1 MEGSMKK
8 NNRVPFVLKVALL
21 CVAIILS
28 GGGWI
33 AAGTQADLPDYDIL
47 IKNARIFDGSVK
59 EPLKGSVAISGDK
72 IVKISRTIK
81 GTAAKTID
89 AKGLYLSPGFID
101 MHSHADRGMYFP
113 ENRLAMNYLTQ
124 GVTSLVLG
132 QCGGSAW
139 PIFEK
144 GEDQI
149 TRWTNEGIG
158 PNVAMLVGHGQV
170 RQLVMGMDNR
180 APEPEELDQM
190 AELIREAMEQGA
202 SGISTGLVY
211 RPGIY
216 SETPEVIRLV
226 SEVAAY
232 GGIYHTHI
240 RDERGKLLE
249 SISEAIHISEETGE
263 PVNISHFKVMGKSN
277 WGMVKEACRLIEEAR
292 ARGVK
297 VTADQYPFRFANLT
311 PYRSLVP
318 AGVWGRGEERLGE
331 DDVTQIFDYLR
342 DKELLDLYRKVTPY
356 FPISDSHQAFLD
368 SLPRK
373 RLVQFVGDNLLTAS
387 YFRGPDNARERM
399 LFLRRLQ
406 DDEQGEK
413 IKKDIESAIQ
423 KSNGPENL
431 IVGMC
436 VDKSL
441 EGKTLDQVA
450 ALRGITIAE
459 AAIELDLMGAKCI
472 PLQMCEEDIEY
483 IMKKD
488 YVTTG
493 SDGAV
498 PYFGMGTPH
507 IRSYVTFL
515 YKLQNYGIKRKTAG
529 LPHIIRSQTSLP
541 AEIMGWKDRGWVREG
556 YKADLILLDLDGIKL
571 ESNITTP
578 HAYCKGVEYLLVN
591 GQLVIEKGKSNG
603 KLPGI
608 IISP

>member
-1 MEGSMKK
+1 LRKK
-8 NNRVPFVLKVALL
+8 TLISVLISAVVL
-21 CVAIILS
+21 CVVLL
-28 GGGWI
+28 
-33 AAGTQADLPDYDIL
+33 AAGNGGLTAGAQADTPDYDIL
-47 IKNARIFDGSVK
+47 IKNAKIFDGSLK
-59 EPLKGSVAISGDK
+59 EPFRGSVAISNDE

-81 GTAAKTID
+81 GRAAKTID
-89 AKGLYLSPGFID
+89 AKGLFLSPGFID

-113 ENRLAMNYLTQ
+113 ENRLALNYLTQ

-144 GEDQI
+144 AADQMA
-149 TRWTNEGIG
+149 RWIKEGIG

-180 APEPEELDQM
+180 APEPEELEQM
-190 AELIREAMEQGA
+190 AGLVREAMEQGA
-202 SGISTGLVY
+202 SGISTGLIY

-216 SETPEVIRLV
+216 SETEEVIRIV
-226 SEVAAY
+226 REVAPY
-232 GGIYHTHI
+232 GGIYHSHI
-240 RDERGKLLE
+240 RNERDKLLE
-249 SISEAIHISEETGE
+249 AISEAIRISEETGVR
-263 PVNISHFKVMGKSN
+263 VNISHFKVMGKDN

-292 ARGVK
+292 SGGIQ

-311 PYRSLVP
+311 PYRTLIP
-318 AGVWGRGEERLGE
+318 AAVWNGEEDRLE
-331 DDVTQIFDYLR
+331 SVDVFKIFDNMR
-342 DKELLDLYRKVTPY
+342 DSELLDLYRKVTPY
-356 FPISDSHQAFLD
+356 FPISSHHQTFLD

-373 RLVQFVGDNLLTAS
+373 RLVQFVGDQILSAS
-387 YFRGPDNARERM
+387 DFRGPANDRERM
-399 LFLRRLQ
+399 FFLQRLQ
-406 DDEQGEK
+406 DKEQAAIMK
-413 IKKDIESAIQ
+413 AAIERAIQ
-423 KSNGPENL
+423 RSNGAENL

-450 ALRGITIAE
+450 ALKGQTIAE
-459 AAIELDLMGAKCI
+459 AAIELDLMGARCI
-472 PLQMCEEDIEY
+472 PLQMCEEDIET

-498 PYFGMGTPH
+498 PYFGIGTPH

-515 YKLQNYGIKRKTAG
+515 YKIQNYGQKRKTAG

-556 YKADLILLDLDGIKL
+556 YRADLILLDLDNIKL
-571 ESNITTP
+571 DSNISSP
-578 HAYCKGVEYLLVN
+578 HAYCKGVEYLFVN
-591 GQLVIEKGKSNG
+591 GQLVIEKGQKTG

-608 IISP
+608 IIKP